1 MDILIEILQK
11 KVLESRIAE
20 FVEILSAEPH
30 EYWREKHFKLQLP
43 GKFDIS
49 AVAFSGSSIAGYIIA
64 SVKDTSPYIH
74 KFMVRKEFR
83 GKVIGG
89 KMLTFF
95 EKNLSDKGFSLIKLT
110 VREDNVMAIRFYERN
125 LFTIAGKR
133 PDSTDNSTL
142 IIMTKNIL

>member
-11 KVLESRIAE
+11 QVLESRISE
-20 FVEILSAEPH
+20 FVEILSTEPH
-30 EYWREKHFKLQLP
+30 EYWREEHFKLRLP

-49 AVAFSGSSIAGYIIA
+49 AVTFSGSFIAGYIIA
-64 SVKDTSPYIH
+64 SLKETGPYIH
-74 KFMVRKEFR
+74 KFIVRKEFR
-83 GKVIGG
+83 SMLIGE

-110 VREDNVMAIRFYERN
+110 VREDNVMAIRFYERH

-133 PDSTDNSTL
+133 PDTADNSTL